1 MKRAGGKD
9 ILTKMYLKSLKIF
22 CMEIM
27 LSWIQSD
34 ISSNLVI
41 ILYHCIFLLLKVLD
55 TETFSSW
62 HLCPMIIPH
71 PIFKSFCLRLISS
84 VLYHSSRTSHL
95 LKSSGSFWWLGC
107 GQSHYYWG
115 VPSSRP
121 FNGQNQKIHTYMY
134 TLHFHRL
141 VFVCVCITIPNIFFY
156 YLEIMSS
163 HAILNH

>member
-1 MKRAGGKD
+1 
-9 ILTKMYLKSLKIF
+9 
-22 CMEIM
+22 MEIM

-95 LKSSGSFWWLGC
+95 PKSSGSFWWLGC
-107 GQSHYYWG
+107 GQSPYYWG

-121 FNGQNQKIHTYMY
+121 LQWTEPENTYLHMY

-141 VFVCVCITIPNIFFY
+141 VFVHVCVPQFQIFFY
-156 YLEIMSS
+156 YLEIMAN